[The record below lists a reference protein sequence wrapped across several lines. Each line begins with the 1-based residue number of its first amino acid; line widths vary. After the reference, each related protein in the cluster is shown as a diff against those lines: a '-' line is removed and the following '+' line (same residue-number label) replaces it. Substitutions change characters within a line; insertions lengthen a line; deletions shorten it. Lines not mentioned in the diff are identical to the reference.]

1 MAAIAVRTDNMNGRQ
16 ILELSFGI
24 CFIVIAIMLLVVII
38 KDLIKDND
46 DYTNCEV

>member
-1 MAAIAVRTDNMNGRQ
+1 MAATVVRTDNMNNRE
-16 ILELSFGI
+16 ILELSSGI

>member
-1 MAAIAVRTDNMNGRQ
+1 MAATVAGIDNMNGRE

-24 CFIVIAIMLLVVII
+24 CVIVISITSLVVII